1 MKTESE
7 LNKSPAG
14 ENDESEKTEC
24 PVFESFFNQP
34 DVQLY
39 ALLTEQFYDRKGIVS
54 FDKSQKGNERA
65 GRKGRTVTG
74 FVFLHFFFRRID
86 KSGFDILALFP
97 ELPGIDDVLPDD
109 VGTGSDSGDRAHIDV
124 SHPDGEN
131 GVFLSE

>member
-1 MKTESE
+1 MRRLNRATRTFLILAKMSSISDLELSILKTESE

-39 ALLTEQFYDRKGIVS
+39 ALLTEQFYDRKGVVS

-74 FVFLHFFFRRID
+74 FVFLPLLSRII
-86 KSGFDILALFP
+86 SNLNSTTA
-97 ELPGIDDVLPDD
+97 GIP
-109 VGTGSDSGDRAHIDV
+109 T
-124 SHPDGEN
+124 
-131 GVFLSE
+131 